1 MTPFGEPKSQ
11 FAACHLALFLIHVGG
26 YDGME
31 QLEALEGCA
40 TVGVVPHQLRE
51 VCGGALA
58 CAVGALVMRTHL
70 CSPLLPQPFH

>member
-51 VCGGALA
+51 VCGGVWVCSL
-58 CAVGALVMRTHL
+58 HL
-70 CSPLLPQPFH
+70 KEGKQQSDYVTNYLPYH